1 MWVCFFVPFAYFCG
15 MIEPYEV
22 LDVCPIVIVR
32 TLDNCYRGGCTVL
45 DSISDDLNL
54 RLLADIN
61 RVLCWW
67 VELP

>member
-1 MWVCFFVPFAYFCG
+1 M
-15 MIEPYEV
+15 

-54 RLLADIN
+54 RLLAHIN